1 MMGDL
6 LRRGE
11 ALANER
17 QQQRL
22 QAVAQQLRTLFG
34 SAAVQVDEAQVL
46 VSGRGLIKRWLIDPS
61 LRFLDGSLP

>member
-6 LRRGE
+6 LQRGE
-11 ALANER
+11 ALGKKR

-22 QAVAQQLRTLFG
+22 QAVAQQLRALLG
-34 SAAVQVDEAQVL
+34 SAAVEVDEAQVL

-61 LRFLDGSLP
+61 LRFLYGAPQ